1 LRPYHK
7 EILDALPEDIV
18 SEIAR
23 RRLEQLEKD
32 RQKKGTG
39 DTVLVGLGKKGLTS
53 ILTKRAKM
61 TGFPI

>member
-1 LRPYHK
+1 MPDVILEKDEFVAKSGRILRPYHK

-32 RQKKGTG
+32 RQK
-39 DTVLVGLGKKGLTS
+39 
-53 ILTKRAKM
+53 R
-61 TGFPI
+61 P